1 MSWHAL
7 FSTLRRS
14 PLMPLLIVGQIVI
27 ACAIL
32 CNTLF
37 LAWQQLQ
44 PMLASPGI
52 DGQNLLLADRISGDH
67 SAWTDAEVNQTLAE
81 IRALPGV
88 IAASAGYGLP
98 MTSGLSITWDLR
110 YGHGR
115 TINADGYFG
124 RDLVKTLGIHLL
136 AGRDF
141 QPGDYRPMSIAF
153 NTAPPDDAAPSGNTV
168 KTPPAPTITP
178 ALIPI
183 GLARQL
189 CGGLACL
196 GKVLRTGGDGDGE
209 QVIGITSP
217 LLRYQLVLAQGDA
230 VQNAILLPRYVSKP
244 QLFSM
249 AIRVEP
255 GRQAAL
261 LPAVQKILQHRLGP
275 RLGADA
281 EPIRVRSYAEA
292 RHASFSDNRSA
303 LYMLGGITLAVVLV
317 TVMGVLGLS
326 GFQVQRRQRQIGI
339 YRALGARRRQIMSSF
354 LGENLLLV
362 GAASML
368 GMGLAWIINQLLMQ
382 HYELARLPPS
392 WLPVGAV
399 TAIMLGQLAVLGPA
413 RSAAG
418 IAPAEAIR
426 SQ

>member
-14 PLMPLLIVGQIVI
+14 PLMPLLIMGQIVI
-27 ACAIL
+27 GCAIL

-52 DGQNLLLADRISGDH
+52 DSQHLLLADRITGSD
-67 SAWTDAEVNQTLAE
+67 SAWTDTEVNQTLAE
-81 IRALPGV
+81 IQALPGV
-88 IAASAGYGLP
+88 LAASAGYGLP
-98 MTSGLSITWDLR
+98 MTSGLSMTWNLSFE
-110 YGHGR
+110 HGR
-115 TINADGYFG
+115 VINTDGYFG

-141 QPGDYRPMSIAF
+141 QAADYRPMSIAF
-153 NTAPPDDAAPSGNTV
+153 NTGPSDDTA
-168 KTPPAPTITP
+168 KQPPAPKITP
-178 ALIPI
+178 VLIPI

-196 GKVLRTGGDGDGE
+196 GKVLHTGDTTDSA

-217 LLRYQLVLAQGDA
+217 LLRYQLNLAHGDA
-230 VQNAILLPRYVSKP
+230 AQDVILLPSYVSRP
-244 QLFSM
+244 QLFSI

-255 GRQAAL
+255 GRRALL
-261 LPAVQKILQHRLGP
+261 LPAIRTILQHRLGP
-275 RLGADA
+275 RISPDA

-292 RHASFSDNRSA
+292 RHDWLSDNRSA

-317 TVMGVLGLS
+317 TLMGVLGLS

-339 YRALGARRRQIMSSF
+339 YRALGARRLQIMRLF

-362 GAASML
+362 GIASLL

-382 HYELARLPPS
+382 HYELAHLPGA
-392 WLPVGAV
+392 WLPIGAAA
-399 TAIMLGQLAVLGPA
+399 AIVLGQLAVLGPA
-413 RSAAG
+413 RDASRV
-418 IAPAEAIR
+418 APVEAIR
-426 SQ
+426 SH